1 MANNRTGAKP
11 NWFNNHEYSIAY
23 GGPIVKN
30 KTFFYVLWDQQ
41 IHKERTLVDGSVLT
55 DTARQGIF
63 RYFDGWNPTTF
74 DTAQT
79 ANAASVATRV
89 SPAVDIYGNPVAP
102 LQNANGSPY
111 TGAGLLCFSVFGS
124 QRINPSTGGWCRSP
138 PQTARRHDY
147 FLTGSAWD
155 AGRPA
160 IDATGYIFNETLK
173 NMPHADYF
181 GRPVSGGLTPDG
193 LNTASYAGC
202 AARR

>member
-1 MANNRTGAKP
+1 MILTPVDAEQGRGNAQIQIQTRSGTNAYTGSAAWYVRNTALNPNTWANNRTGAKP

-79 ANAASVATRV
+79 ANAARSRRECRRPSIFMATR
-89 SPAVDIYGNPVAP
+89 
-102 LQNANGSPY
+102 
-111 TGAGLLCFSVFGS
+111 
-124 QRINPSTGGWCRSP
+124 
-138 PQTARRHDY
+138 
-147 FLTGSAWD
+147 
-155 AGRPA
+155 
-160 IDATGYIFNETLK
+160 
-173 NMPHADYF
+173 
-181 GRPVSGGLTPDG
+181 
-193 LNTASYAGC
+193 
-202 AARR
+202 